1 MRRCL
6 FALLVLTACQMTA
19 CQMIA
24 PGDGAPPGVRPLVG
38 DAIAVTTLDDA
49 PASGTATP
57 APIQTAE
64 AVLTVTGAGPATP
77 RPKPRPTGIVP
88 TKPAVVI
95 PVEVR
100 KPDAT
105 PDATPVVPPSPQ
117 QVLCEKSGGQ
127 WATAGDT
134 LANLCVR
141 RTKDAGKQCSKK
153 TDCQGQC
160 LARSQTCSPIDPMIG
175 CNDVLEKDGRMV
187 TLCLN

>member
-6 FALLVLTACQMTA
+6 FALLVLTACQMT
-19 CQMIA
+19 A

-57 APIQTAE
+57 APLQTAE
-64 AVLTVTGAGPATP
+64 AVLTVTAAGPETP
-77 RPKPRPTGIVP
+77 RPKPRPTGIDP
-88 TKPAVVI
+88 AKPEAVI
-95 PVEVR
+95 KVEV
-100 KPDAT
+100 PT

-117 QVLCEKSGGQ
+117 QVLCERSGGQ

-134 LANLCVR
+134 GANLCVR
-141 RTKDAGKQCSKK
+141 RTKDAGQHCSKK